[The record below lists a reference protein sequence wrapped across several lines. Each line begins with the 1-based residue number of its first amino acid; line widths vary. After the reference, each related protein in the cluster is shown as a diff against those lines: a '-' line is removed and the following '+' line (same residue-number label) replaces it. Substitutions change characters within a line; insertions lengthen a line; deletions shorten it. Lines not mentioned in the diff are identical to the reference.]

1 MVVDE
6 ILSEYTQCQVIIG
19 HKCGPDEIQ
28 NSWGRKREWAKETKD
43 IQRKSK
49 KTWRI
54 GFTEINIRICFKR
67 RVGNS
72 D

>member
-28 NSWGRKREWAKETKD
+28 NSWGRKRE
-43 IQRKSK
+43 
-49 KTWRI
+49 
-54 GFTEINIRICFKR
+54 
-67 RVGNS
+67 
-72 D
+72 